1 MKLIIGIVVLIIGVF
16 LFLRMRG
23 RRAPIDDAVKA
34 ESRDTA
40 RLKADFHAVSIRPGA
55 FACKAARELEGERF
69 LSGTAPRIPLP
80 DCDASDCSC
89 RFAHHDDRRAGD
101 DRRSPFPPTIG
112 LDAGSTGQDQRS
124 DSDRRRKT
132 RN

>member
-1 MKLIIGIVVLIIGVF
+1 MKLIIGIVILIIGVI

-23 RRAPIDDAVKA
+23 RRAPIDDAAKA
-34 ESRDTA
+34 ELRDTA
-40 RLKADFHAVSIRPGA
+40 RLKIDFHAVSIRPGT

-89 RFAHHDDRRAGD
+89 RFAHHDDRRRSD
-101 DRRSPFPPTIG
+101 DRRSPFPPIIG
-112 LDAGSTGQDQRS
+112 LDPGSTGQDQRS
-124 DSDRRRKT
+124 DSDRRRKP
-132 RN
+132 RD